1 MTRSPPH
8 PRALGFSL
16 ALGVLGWAVLI
27 AGSWIPQLAVAP
39 PATDVPAAFVLFL
52 VVILAARSLAFRPV
66 PERVLALDAGYYV
79 AAVVCLGSLPAG
91 RLVAIALTLDSLLRL
106 ALARRPGRVQESRG
120 DAVGYAFYFG
130 GMTGAL
136 IMGCGRL
143 FDVDHVDLV
152 HTAPG
157 AITLLVF
164 GVGAAVLVTH
174 YALQGARAVLTGR
187 SLRAYLRGLALPG
200 MLSEASL
207 LPLGA
212 VLVLLYRPDH
222 LLGFVLLSATYVL
235 ITFVFNRLSRA
246 SAALRRR
253 VDELEILNFTA
264 RRLAASL
271 ELGELVETVAR
282 ETTRA
287 IPEAEVLALAHRGAG
302 GGGDRLVVDGY
313 DRERDTFSR
322 LYVGRGE
329 GATGWVMEHQ
339 TPLTIAEL
347 ADSEVDLGPAGTEG
361 VRSWLGVPIFMYGG
375 CEGVLAVQS
384 RSPGAFGSAERRL
397 LEAISLQ
404 VASALQNAHLYEM
417 AMVDGLTGLFVRR
430 YFDARIE
437 DEIERSKRYGQPFSV
452 VMMDID
458 DFKHLNDS
466 HGHQV
471 GDQVLRAVAQIV
483 KSQMRGVDTATRYG
497 GEEIALVL
505 PRTEMIAAYNQA
517 ERIRVAIAEHRV
529 AVDGG
534 SGPAIGVTASF
545 GISAHPESGAS
556 SAEELVKRADRALY
570 RAKRTGKNRVELY
583 WGEDT
588 GKLAALAEV
597 APSPS

>member
-1 MTRSPPH
+1 MVDAPHSRMTRPPPH

-106 ALARRPGRVQESRG
+106 VLACRPGRVQESRG

-136 IMGCGRL
+136 IMACGRL
-143 FDVDHVDLV
+143 FDVDHVDLA

-322 LYVGRGE
+322 LYVGPAR
-329 GATGWVMEHQ
+329 AR
-339 TPLTIAEL
+339 
-347 ADSEVDLGPAGTEG
+347 PAG
-361 VRSWLGVPIFMYGG
+361 
-375 CEGVLAVQS
+375 
-384 RSPGAFGSAERRL
+384 
-397 LEAISLQ
+397 
-404 VASALQNAHLYEM
+404 
-417 AMVDGLTGLFVRR
+417 
-430 YFDARIE
+430 
-437 DEIERSKRYGQPFSV
+437 
-452 VMMDID
+452 
-458 DFKHLNDS
+458 
-466 HGHQV
+466 
-471 GDQVLRAVAQIV
+471 
-483 KSQMRGVDTATRYG
+483 
-497 GEEIALVL
+497 
-505 PRTEMIAAYNQA
+505 
-517 ERIRVAIAEHRV
+517 
-529 AVDGG
+529 
-534 SGPAIGVTASF
+534 
-545 GISAHPESGAS
+545 
-556 SAEELVKRADRALY
+556 
-570 RAKRTGKNRVELY
+570 
-583 WGEDT
+583 
-588 GKLAALAEV
+588 
-597 APSPS
+597 